1 MRAIVIREFGGPEV
15 LEVRDVPMP
24 EPGHGE
30 IRVRV
35 RAAGINRA
43 DLLQRQGAYPA
54 PAGSPKDI
62 PGLEYSGEI
71 DALGENVE
79 ALDGVALK
87 KGDRVCGL
95 AGGGTYAEYVIVH
108 ARTASLLPQNI
119 SFEDGAAL
127 AEAGTTAYDAMVS
140 QAGLASGE
148 TVLIHAVGSGVGT
161 IALQIAK
168 AIGARVIG
176 TARTQSKL
184 DRARELGLDEG
195 VIVQNGKF
203 SDAVLAKTEN
213 IGAHVVCELVGG
225 DYVQEDLACTAQKG
239 RIILVGM
246 MGGHATELNLAM
258 LLRKRITLRGTQLR
272 ARPLEEKIL
281 AGRAFARH
289 VMPLVSTGKIRAIVD
304 RVLPLEKA
312 GEAHAITEKNQTFGK
327 VILSI

>member
-15 LEVRDVPMP
+15 LEIRDVPMP

-30 IRVRV
+30 VRIRV
-35 RAAGINRA
+35 RAAGVNRA
-43 DLLQRQGAYPA
+43 DLMQRQGAYPA
-54 PAGSPKDI
+54 PPGSPKDI
-62 PGLEYSGEI
+62 PGLEYAGEI

-79 ALDGVALK
+79 QLDGHTLK
-87 KGDRVCGL
+87 RGDRVCGL
-95 AGGGTYAEYVIVH
+95 AGGGTYAEFVIVH
-108 ARTASLLPQNI
+108 ARTLSILPKHI

-140 QAGLASGE
+140 QAGLSAGE

-161 IALQIAK
+161 IATQIAE
-168 AIGARVIG
+168 AIGAHVIG

-184 DRARELGLDEG
+184 DRARELGMDEG
-195 VIVQNGKF
+195 IVAINGKF

-213 IGAHVVCELVGG
+213 VGAHVVLELVGG
-225 DYVQEDLACTAQKG
+225 DYVSEDLLCTATKG
-239 RIILVGM
+239 RIMLVGM
-246 MGGHATELNLAM
+246 MGGAGTEVNLGL

-281 AGRAFARH
+281 AGRAFGRH
-289 VMPLVSTGKIRAIVD
+289 VMPLVSSGKIRSIID

-312 GEAHAITEKNQTFGK
+312 SEAHAITEKNATFGK
-327 VILSI
+327 IILSV